1 MNELTVDSWQLT
13 GGRRASAATK
23 AWKGGGL
30 LPTVNCEL
38 PTEKGGGGMSDARK
52 IALAV
57 VAWVAVI
64 TAAHMAA
71 NVDWKVLLNERLP
84 ESERKLNVAYI
95 PVT

>member
-1 MNELTVDSWQLT
+1 MS
-13 GGRRASAATK
+13 
-23 AWKGGGL
+23 
-30 LPTVNCEL
+30 PT
-38 PTEKGGGGMSDARK
+38 RK
-52 IALAV
+52 IAFFV

-64 TAAHMAA
+64 TAAHLAT